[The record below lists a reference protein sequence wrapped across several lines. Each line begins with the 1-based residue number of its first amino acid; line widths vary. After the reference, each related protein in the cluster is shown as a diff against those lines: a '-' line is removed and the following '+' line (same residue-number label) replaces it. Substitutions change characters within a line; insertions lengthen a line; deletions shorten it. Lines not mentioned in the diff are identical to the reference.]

1 MIRPLVET
9 YIASLPATHQ
19 RETWR
24 DLAIEPPDGVV
35 QKTIEKGIA
44 PKSEVAIVF
53 SGPFQ
58 YDDDHRLALE
68 ALGSVLE
75 GRLFDTIRQELGGT
89 YSITVDP
96 AMWKLPQARYTL
108 RIDWTCE
115 PGREEALTHRV
126 FDEIGFVKAT
136 PLSTGQMARVRESL
150 SRDLEEKNQDNG
162 YLLNEISRRY
172 ENGEMVDLA
181 GPRGLQTR
189 VGSLTGESIQQA
201 AQTYLNT
208 ERYVKVVLMPEAK

>member
-1 MIRPLVET
+1 
-9 YIASLPATHQ
+9 
-19 RETWR
+19 
-24 DLAIEPPDGVV
+24 
-35 QKTIEKGIA
+35 
-44 PKSEVAIVF
+44 
-53 SGPFQ
+53 
-58 YDDDHRLALE
+58 
-68 ALGSVLE
+68 
-75 GRLFDTIRQELGGT
+75 
-89 YSITVDP
+89 
-96 AMWKLPQARYTL
+96 
-108 RIDWTCE
+108 
-115 PGREEALTHRV
+115 
-126 FDEIGFVKAT
+126 
-136 PLSTGQMARVRESL
+136 MARVRESL